1 MLWSTP
7 GTQLRKHA
15 LFEHIYGTES
25 KRVTSVGEH
34 LGREATKRP
43 PLHGAL
49 GQRGRKQLYMEAPFA
64 WGREVEIS

>member
-25 KRVTSVGEH
+25 KRVTLLENIYAERQ
-34 LGREATKRP
+34 LRP

-49 GQRGRKQLYMEAPFA
+49 EQRGRKQLYMEAPFA